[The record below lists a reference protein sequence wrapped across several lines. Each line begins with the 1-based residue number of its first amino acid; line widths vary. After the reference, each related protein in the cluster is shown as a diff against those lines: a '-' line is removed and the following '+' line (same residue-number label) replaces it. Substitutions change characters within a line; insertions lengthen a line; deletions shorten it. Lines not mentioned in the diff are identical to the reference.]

1 MSKVVEMKGITKIF
15 PGTVANDHVDFD
27 LEKGEI
33 HVLLG
38 ENGAGKTTLMNIL
51 YGLYQQTSGDIY
63 INGKKED
70 IRGPNAAIALGI
82 GMVHQHFMLVENF
95 TVAENIVLGHEPKK
109 GLTLDMEAAKTS
121 VREVSDRF
129 GLEVD
134 PDARIEDIP
143 VGLSQRVEIL
153 KALHKGAEILI
164 LDEPT
169 AVLTPQEID
178 DLGEILKNLTNEGKS
193 IILIT
198 HKLKEVLG
206 MSDRVTI
213 LRRGKVI
220 GTVQTSETT
229 ADELAE
235 MMVGRE
241 VNLSSDKAEKA
252 AGEVILNVE
261 HLTVKDHRNLPAVK
275 DVSFEVRQ
283 GEILAIAGVDGN
295 GQKELVEA
303 LTGLMPTES
312 GKVTLCGKDITGA
325 SPRTVIEAGTGHIP
339 QDRQKRGLILQSSL
353 TENLI
358 LGYHYQPPFAKNGK
372 MDQMKIAEH
381 GKELIQEFDIR
392 TPNQDVSAGSLSGG
406 NQQKVI
412 IAREFYK
419 DPPLLIAAQPTRG
432 LDVGAIEF
440 VHMRLLEQRDN
451 NKAVLLVSLELDEIM
466 NLADRIAV
474 IYHGQIVGIL
484 DAAQATERQ
493 LGLMMAGGTSADKG
507 DVS

>member
-1 MSKVVEMKGITKIF
+1 
-15 PGTVANDHVDFD
+15 
-27 LEKGEI
+27 
-33 HVLLG
+33 
-38 ENGAGKTTLMNIL
+38 
-51 YGLYQQTSGDIY
+51 
-63 INGKKED
+63 
-70 IRGPNAAIALGI
+70 
-82 GMVHQHFMLVENF
+82 
-95 TVAENIVLGHEPKK
+95 
-109 GLTLDMEAAKTS
+109 
-121 VREVSDRF
+121 
-129 GLEVD
+129 
-134 PDARIEDIP
+134 
-143 VGLSQRVEIL
+143 
-153 KALHKGAEILI
+153 
-164 LDEPT
+164 
-169 AVLTPQEID
+169 
-178 DLGEILKNLTNEGKS
+178 
-193 IILIT
+193 
-198 HKLKEVLG
+198 
-206 MSDRVTI
+206 
-213 LRRGKVI
+213 
-220 GTVQTSETT
+220 
-229 ADELAE
+229 

>member
-1 MSKVVEMKGITKIF
+1 MTKVVEMKNISKVF
-15 PGTVANDHVDFD
+15 PGTVANDHVNFD

-63 INGKKED
+63 INGQKEN
-70 IRGPNAAIALGI
+70 IKGPNSAIALGI

-95 TVAENIVLGHEPKK
+95 TVTENIVLGHEPKK
-109 GLTLDMEAAKTS
+109 GLRLDMNKARDS
-121 VREVSDRF
+121 VKEVSDRF

-134 PDARIEDIP
+134 PDAVIENIS

-178 DLGEILKNLTNEGKS
+178 DLGDILHNLTKEGKS

-213 LRRGKVI
+213 LRRGKVV
-220 GTVQTSETT
+220 GTVKTSDTN

-241 VNLSSDKAEKA
+241 VQLTSDKTEKQIGDVILDVENLVVRDHRKLQA
-252 AGEVILNVE
+252 LKGVSFQVHAGEV
-261 HLTVKDHRNLPAVK
+261 
-275 DVSFEVRQ
+275 
-283 GEILAIAGVDGN
+283 LAIAGVDGN

-303 LTGLMPTES
+303 ITGLTKTES
-312 GKVTLCGKDITGA
+312 GKVSLCGKDITGA
-325 SPRTVIEAGTGHIP
+325 KPREVIEAGTGHIP
-339 QDRQKRGLILQSSL
+339 QDRQKRGLVLQSSL
-353 TENLI
+353 SENLI
-358 LGYHYQPPFAKNGK
+358 LGYHYKEPFAKNGI
-372 MDQMKIAEH
+372 MDYDAITLH
-381 GKELIQEFDIR
+381 GRALIEEFDIR
-392 TPNQDVSAGSLSGG
+392 TPGESTHAGSLSGG

-412 IAREFYK
+412 IAREFFK

-440 VHMRLLEQRDN
+440 VHKRLLDQREN
-451 NKAVLLVSLELDEIM
+451 NKAVLLISLELDEVL

-474 IYHGQIVGIL
+474 IYQGQIVGTL
-484 DAAQATERQ
+484 DVKDATERK
-493 LGLMMAGGTSADKG
+493 LGIMMTGGSLTEGGEKQ
-507 DVS
+507 